1 MTYSFFELFH
11 LLESGKPTP
20 PNTHLHDDRDEKEP
34 AFIPSQQKDG
44 EMERTANQKKSMR
57 SLDDLV
63 NQVYNTPKPPGTVQT
78 QPQKALPQAPAA
90 TASPEAP
97 EASAKPKAPVRSG
110 GADPRAQMPLRSLKP
125 NSRVKDNDLKRTTG
139 DEYKSGIEAKNKEK
153 SVARQ
158 TDPITDFNDKWNKSK
173 ATLHFVSQKLAQLGY
188 QVPPGIFTLSVKPTG
203 RENEL
208 VVKPEHAHEAL
219 RAARDVFRRERGQKD
234 QTAYHGHFRD
244 TLTSDR
250 ENGQPK
256 TGKQRFTDSLAIKID
271 NILTKDQRAQ
281 ERGTQSDFLGR
292 KMPLA
297 QFVETMAQ
305 RLGRTPQE
313 VAPAVERLL
322 KMAPHLFK
330 GFKSGS
336 IMAIPQGKSRDLEH
350 EKVFSKT
357 DVPRARETGVSGGF
371 DAPDAPKEAPAGDD
385 EGAFKQ
391 MFDRRR
397 IVMDNALAG
406 KGDTAAA
413 LQALEQLEKFY
424 LQYENEPWAE
434 KYNKEIQS
442 YGDELRKLSGPQKEW
457 SDMDVWQYMDD
468 LVEYHTGQY

>member
-44 EMERTANQKKSMR
+44 ERERTANQKKSMR

-63 NQVYNTPKPPGTVQT
+63 NKVYNTPKPPGTVQM

-97 EASAKPKAPVRSG
+97 AKPEAPARSG
-110 GADPRAQMPLRSLKP
+110 GADPRAQMPLRSLKS
-125 NSRVKDNDLKRTTG
+125 NSRIRDNDLKRTTG
-139 DEYKSGIEAKNKEK
+139 NEYKPGIDARNKEK

-219 RAARDVFRRERGQKD
+219 RAARDVFRRERGQND

-244 TLTSDR
+244 ALTADR
-250 ENGQPK
+250 EHGQPK
-256 TGKQRFTDSLAIKID
+256 TGQQRFTDSLAVKID
-271 NILTKDQRAQ
+271 GILTKDQKAQ
-281 ERGTQSDFLGR
+281 EGGVQAQFLGR

-297 QFVETMAQ
+297 EFIQAMAQ

-336 IMAIPQGKSRDLEH
+336 IMAIPQGKSNDLEH
-350 EKVFSKT
+350 DKVFSKT
-357 DVPRARETGVSGGF
+357 DVPRARDTGSGGF
-371 DAPDAPKEAPAGDD
+371 DAAPEAPKEAPAEDD

-397 IVMDNALAG
+397 SMLDAAIAG
-406 KGDTAAA
+406 KSDKMQAQKAA
-413 LQALEQLEKFY
+413 EQLEKF
-424 LQYENEPWAE
+424 LMQYQDQPWFE
-434 KYNKEIQS
+434 KYANELGGYI
-442 YGDELRKLSGPQKEW
+442 DELGKDAAPKKEW
-457 SDMDVWQYMDD
+457 SDMDVWGYMDS
-468 LVEYHTGQY
+468 LVESYTGQY